1 MNMGRG
7 MKWTWALALAL
18 GVGAAA
24 LARADDDEVKPAKTG
39 SWFTRLF
46 SRNSAAK
53 KVDPKKGELDAPAS
67 ASPALVRQKALAEL
81 MRRQEVCQ
89 RLREIAL
96 QTGDMDLNRKS
107 EALDQRAYDVYLLR
121 TGGSKG
127 NLSPDEQILEGRL
140 GLEAAQR
147 SHRPGAGGSASAS
160 ADGRAAVRKD

>member
-7 MKWTWALALAL
+7 MKWTWALALGL

-39 SWFTRLF
+39 NWFTRLF
-46 SRNSAAK
+46 ARDRAK
-53 KVDPKKGELDAPAS
+53 KVDAKKGDLDAPAPP
-67 ASPALVRQKALAEL
+67 SPALVRQKALAEL

-89 RLREIAL
+89 KLKEIAL
-96 QTGDMDLNRKS
+96 QTGDTDLSRKA

-147 SHRPGAGGSASAS
+147 SRKPAAGGSASAS
-160 ADGRAAVRKD
+160 VDGRAAVRKD